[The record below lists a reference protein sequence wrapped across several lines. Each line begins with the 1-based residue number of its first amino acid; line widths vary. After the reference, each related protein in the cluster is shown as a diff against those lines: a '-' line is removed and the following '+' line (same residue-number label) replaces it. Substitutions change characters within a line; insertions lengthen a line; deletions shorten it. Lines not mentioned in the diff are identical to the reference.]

1 MAKKVVITAR
11 PRITILP
18 GKPYL
23 PSPVPLLPSLSF
35 LLCWWDSTS
44 SSFMSWQRHQET
56 LWVAVLSRLYRDR
69 IRSISGPGDTELIT
83 LVSNP
88 RKFRFHVKLCPR
100 PTSYM
105 HTCAYSHGLWL
116 VSIVTLLDRV
126 GCFSCAAFFAFW
138 RLSEHEIYCFV
149 LKLKKNKYLIV
160 IFEWNWCVF
169 LLIIL

>member
-1 MAKKVVITAR
+1 MWPKK
-11 PRITILP
+11 
-18 GKPYL
+18 
-23 PSPVPLLPSLSF
+23 SWLLPDRELPYCQGNPTSPPLCRSF
-35 LLCWWDSTS
+35 PLFRFSCVDDSTS